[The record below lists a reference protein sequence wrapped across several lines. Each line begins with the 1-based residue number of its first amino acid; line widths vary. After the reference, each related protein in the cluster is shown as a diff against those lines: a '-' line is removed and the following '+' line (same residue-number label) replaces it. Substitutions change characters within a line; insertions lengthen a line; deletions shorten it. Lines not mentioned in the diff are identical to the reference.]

1 LLLVGCADE
10 QVIAFDKNG
19 DRVWTFTSEMDP
31 AVFRAA
37 KTYWFKSAPGHEG
50 IHGLYTGVFLDGKS
64 QAFVGSACTLE
75 ILDENGNLIKRMPQF
90 WGKVSHFAIIDGP
103 GGSLNLL
110 ASRKYNGN
118 NTVAI
123 INNKTLNPAPRGF
136 NSVPSGATYV
146 PGWSSMNRHHIFY
159 EDLDGD
165 GVKEVI
171 SEVNG
176 TWNRVTVWQA
186 DGKALYDASFGPGD
200 RIPARNM
207 RDIDIADLNAD
218 GRKEILVA
226 TSSGLIV
233 VLDNQCRK
241 LWTKRLA
248 YAATAMKCVT
258 PKSSDTPWVVIG
270 CEDGMVVVLDGR
282 GEVIRSGRVHGRPV
296 CIDEFA
302 ALSVGSMVL
311 LATNKGEVKA
321 FNLE

>member
-1 LLLVGCADE
+1 
-10 QVIAFDKNG
+10 
-19 DRVWTFTSEMDP
+19 M
-31 AVFRAA
+31 
-37 KTYWFKSAPGHEG
+37 
-50 IHGLYTGVFLDGKS
+50 DGKS

-75 ILDENGNLIKRMPQF
+75 ILDENGNLVKRIPQF
-90 WGKVSHFAIIDGP
+90 WGKVSHFAMIDGP

-118 NTVAI
+118 NTVAM
-123 INNKTLNPAPRGF
+123 INNKTLNPSPRGF

-146 PGWSSMNRHHIFY
+146 PGWSSMNRRHIFY

-233 VLDNQCRK
+233 ALDNQCRK

-248 YAATAMKCVT
+248 SAATVMKCVT

-270 CEDGMVVVLDGR
+270 CEDGTIVVLDGT
-282 GEVIRSGRVHGRPV
+282 GEVIRSGRMHGRPV
-296 CIDEFA
+296 RIDEFA
-302 ALSVGSMVL
+302 ASSVGSMVL

-321 FNLE
+321 FSLE